1 MIPQKSAFLEKRI
14 FVVITHK
21 IYVDKLAKM
30 HKVHLILQKIEKSS

>member
-14 FVVITHK
+14 FVVIEHK
-21 IYVDKLAKM
+21 MCADKLEKM